1 MQSPSWYSFPASVNF
16 LLASSIA
23 ISPHPDTQHSP
34 IPRATTA
41 AWDVIPPRTVRI
53 PWADFIPVMSSGDV
67 SRRTSTTFSPLS
79 AHSTASSAVNTILP
93 QAAPG
98 EAPRPLPIGVAAFRA
113 AASNC
118 GWRRVSRLRG
128 SIIATASSSVLIP
141 SSTRSQAILRAAW
154 AVLLP
159 LRVWS
164 IYSLPCSTVNSISCM
179 SL

>member
-1 MQSPSWYSFPASVNF
+1 MSPQ
-16 LLASSIA
+16 
-23 ISPHPDTQHSP
+23 PDTQHVP

-41 AWDVIPPRTVRI
+41 ACDVIPPRTVKI
-53 PWADFIPVMSSGDV
+53 PCEAFIPVISSGEV
-67 SRRTSTTFSPLS
+67 SRRTKTTFSPFS
-79 AHSTASSAVNTILP
+79 FQATASSAVNTTLP

-98 EAPRPLPIGVAAFRA
+98 EAPKPLPAGVAAFKA

-118 GWRRVSRLRG
+118 GCKSVSRLRG

-141 SSTRSQAILRAAW
+141 SSTKSQAICKAAC

-164 IYSLPCSTVNSISCM
+164 IKSLPCSTVNSISCI